1 RLAVFQTIGWSRSPP
16 ARRSQ
21 VSAVVHR
28 IGGLRLTGV
37 SALYVESR
45 QSTYHSK
52 QFSVAA
58 RENQRHN
65 MSTRCLLPAVFIFP
79 LHQFYLMEPLREAGF
94 ISSKNDDELCSYLIR
109 SSCH

>member
-1 RLAVFQTIGWSRSPP
+1 MIAAAIIHVANDNLSVLRQ
-16 ARRSQ
+16 
-21 VSAVVHR
+21 

-65 MSTRCLLPAVFIFP
+65 MST
-79 LHQFYLMEPLREAGF
+79 
-94 ISSKNDDELCSYLIR
+94 
-109 SSCH
+109 